1 MTLSELIGDS
11 NLFELINRTNE
22 FPWMTA
28 EKCASLNTLLLA
40 RYGESTVV
48 KNMERFRPSQV
59 ADLIYLLFCEN
70 WNTEY
75 AYYSLN
81 LYKDGDVYEKVEKNS
96 SKTATSE
103 NTSTSN
109 ETGKKSSYDDSTMVE
124 TDNTLNSMS
133 GNSTGTDTSSDT
145 TIRTKKSEN
154 YNLNY
159 KNYIKDLNSC
169 SFYDIILLDVRNTL
183 CTFVLELEV

>member
-11 NLFELINRTNE
+11 NLFELINRSNE
-22 FPWMTA
+22 FPWLTA
-28 EKCASLNTLLLA
+28 ENCASLNTLLLA
-40 RYGESTVV
+40 RYGECTVV

-59 ADLIYLLFCEN
+59 ADLVYLLFCEN
-70 WNTEY
+70 WNTRY
-75 AYYSLN
+75 DYYSQN
-81 LYKDGDVYEKVEKNS
+81 LYRDGDVYEKITKDS

-103 NTSTSN
+103 STTSSN
-109 ETGKKSSYDDSTMVE
+109 ETGKKSSYDDSALVE
-124 TDNTLNSMS
+124 TDNTTNEVT
-133 GNSTGTDTSSDT
+133 GNSNGTDTSSDT
-145 TIRTKKSEN
+145 TIRNKKSAN

>member
-11 NLFELINRTNE
+11 NLFELINRSNE
-22 FPWMTA
+22 FPWLTA
-28 EKCASLNTLLLA
+28 ENCASLNTLLLA
-40 RYGESTVV
+40 RYGDCTVV
-48 KNMERFRPSQV
+48 KNMERFLPSQV

-70 WNTEY
+70 WNIEY

>member
-40 RYGESTVV
+40 RYGECTVV
-48 KNMERFRPSQV
+48 KNMEKFRPSQV

-70 WNTEY
+70 WNTQHD
-75 AYYSLN
+75 YYSQN

-133 GNSTGTDTSSDT
+133 GNSTGTDTSSDS
-145 TIRTKKSEN
+145 TIRTKKSIN

-169 SFYDIILLDVRNTL
+169 SLYDIILVDVRNTL

>member
-11 NLFELINRTNE
+11 NLFELINRNNE
-22 FPWMTA
+22 FPWLTA
-28 EKCASLNTLLLA
+28 ENCASLNTLLLA
-40 RYGESTVV
+40 RFGDCTVV

-59 ADLIYLLFCEN
+59 ADLVYLLFCEN
-70 WNTEY
+70 WNTRY
-75 AYYSLN
+75 DYYSQN
-81 LYKDGDVYEKVEKNS
+81 LYRDGDVYEKITKNS

-103 NTSTSN
+103 STTSSN
-109 ETGKKSSYDDSTMVE
+109 ETGKKSSYDDSALVE
-124 TDNTLNSMS
+124 TDNTTNEVT
-133 GNSTGTDTSSDT
+133 GNSNGTDTSSDT
-145 TIRTKKSEN
+145 TIRNKKSVN

>member
-11 NLFELINRTNE
+11 NLFELINRNNE
-22 FPWMTA
+22 FPWLTA
-28 EKCASLNTLLLA
+28 ENCASLNTLLLA
-40 RYGESTVV
+40 RFGESTVV

-59 ADLIYLLFCEN
+59 ADLIYLLFCDN
-70 WNTEY
+70 WNTRY
-75 AYYSLN
+75 DYYSQN
-81 LYKDGDVYEKVEKNS
+81 LYRDGDVYEKITKDS
-96 SKTATSE
+96 SKTATSAST
-103 NTSTSN
+103 TSSN
-109 ETGKKSSYDDSTMVE
+109 ETGKKSSYDDSALVE
-124 TDNTLNSMS
+124 TDNTTNEVT
-133 GNSTGTDTSSDT
+133 GNSNGTDTSSDT
-145 TIRTKKSEN
+145 TIRNKKSEN

>member
-11 NLFELINRTNE
+11 NLFELINRNNE
-22 FPWMTA
+22 FPWLTA
-28 EKCASLNTLLLA
+28 ENCTSLNTLLLA
-40 RYGESTVV
+40 RYGDCTVV

-70 WNTEY
+70 WNTQHD
-75 AYYSLN
+75 YYSQN

-96 SKTATSE
+96 SKTATS
-103 NTSTSN
+103 TSSSSSDETS
-109 ETGKKSSYDDSTMVE
+109 KKSSYDDAELVE
-124 TDNTLNSMS
+124 TGNTLNSLS
-133 GNSTGTDTSSDT
+133 GNSTGTDTSSDS

>member
-11 NLFELINRTNE
+11 NLFELINRNNE
-22 FPWMTA
+22 FPWLTA
-28 EKCASLNTLLLA
+28 ENCASLNTLLLA

-59 ADLIYLLFCEN
+59 ADLVYLLFCEN
-70 WNTEY
+70 WNTRY
-75 AYYSLN
+75 DYYSQN
-81 LYKDGDVYEKVEKNS
+81 LYRDGDVYEKITKDS
-96 SKTATSE
+96 SKTATSAST
-103 NTSTSN
+103 TSSN
-109 ETGKKSSYDDSTMVE
+109 ETGKKSSYDDSALVE
-124 TDNTLNSMS
+124 TDNTSNEVT
-133 GNSTGTDTSSDT
+133 GNSNGTDTSSDT
-145 TIRTKKSEN
+145 TIRNKKSVN

>member
-11 NLFELINRTNE
+11 NLFELINRNNE
-22 FPWMTA
+22 FPWLTA
-28 EKCASLNTLLLA
+28 ENCASLNTLLLA
-40 RYGESTVV
+40 RFGESTVV

-59 ADLIYLLFCEN
+59 ADLIYLLFCDN
-70 WNTEY
+70 WNTRY
-75 AYYSLN
+75 DYYSQN
-81 LYKDGDVYEKVEKNS
+81 LYRDGDVYEKITKNS

-103 NTSTSN
+103 TTSSSDETS
-109 ETGKKSSYDDSTMVE
+109 KKSSYDDSALVE
-124 TDNTLNSMS
+124 TDNTSNEVT
-133 GNSTGTDTSSDT
+133 GNSTGNDTSSDT
-145 TIRTKKSEN
+145 TIRNKKSEN

>member
-11 NLFELINRTNE
+11 NLFELINRNNE
-22 FPWMTA
+22 FPWLTA
-28 EKCASLNTLLLA
+28 ENCASLNTLLLA
-40 RYGESTVV
+40 RFGESTVV

-59 ADLIYLLFCEN
+59 ADLIYLLFCDN
-70 WNTEY
+70 WNTRY
-75 AYYSLN
+75 DYYSQN
-81 LYKDGDVYEKVEKNS
+81 LYRDGDVYEKITKNS

-103 NTSTSN
+103 TTSSSN
-109 ETGKKSSYDDSTMVE
+109 EIGKKSSYDDSALVE
-124 TDNTLNSMS
+124 TDNTTNEVT
-133 GNSTGTDTSSDT
+133 GNSTGNDTSSDT
-145 TIRTKKSEN
+145 TIRNKKSIN

-169 SFYDIILLDVRNTL
+169 SFYDIILLDIRNTL

>member
-11 NLFELINRTNE
+11 NLFELINRSNE
-22 FPWMTA
+22 FPWLTA
-28 EKCASLNTLLLA
+28 ENCASLNTLLLA

-70 WNTEY
+70 WNTRY
-75 AYYSLN
+75 DYYSQN
-81 LYKDGDVYEKVEKNS
+81 LYRDGDVYEKITKDS

-103 NTSTSN
+103 STTSSN
-109 ETGKKSSYDDSTMVE
+109 ETGKKSSYDDSALVE
-124 TDNTLNSMS
+124 TDNTSNEVT
-133 GNSTGTDTSSDT
+133 GNSNGTDTSSDT
-145 TIRTKKSEN
+145 TIRNKKSAN

>member
-22 FPWMTA
+22 FPWLTA
-28 EKCASLNTLLLA
+28 ENCASLNTLLLA
-40 RYGESTVV
+40 RYGDCTVV
-48 KNMERFRPSQV
+48 KNMEKFRPSQV
-59 ADLIYLLFCEN
+59 ADLIYLLFCDN
-70 WNTEY
+70 WNTRHD
-75 AYYSLN
+75 YYSQN
-81 LYKDGDVYEKVEKNS
+81 LYKDGDVYEKVVKNS

-103 NTSTSN
+103 STSTSN
-109 ETGKKSSYDDSTMVE
+109 ETGKKSSYDDSAMVE

-145 TIRTKKSEN
+145 TIKNRKSEN

-169 SFYDIILLDVRNTL
+169 SLYDIILLDVRNTL

>member
-11 NLFELINRTNE
+11 NLFELINRNNE
-22 FPWMTA
+22 FPWLTA
-28 EKCASLNTLLLA
+28 ENCASLNTLLLA
-40 RYGESTVV
+40 RYGECTVV

-59 ADLIYLLFCEN
+59 ADLVYLLFCEN
-70 WNTEY
+70 WNTRY
-75 AYYSLN
+75 DYYSQN
-81 LYKDGDVYEKVEKNS
+81 LYRDGDVYEKITKDS
-96 SKTATSE
+96 SKTATSAST
-103 NTSTSN
+103 TSSN
-109 ETGKKSSYDDSTMVE
+109 ETGKKSSYDDSALVE
-124 TDNTLNSMS
+124 TDNTTNEVT
-133 GNSTGTDTSSDT
+133 GNSNGTDTSSDT
-145 TIRTKKSEN
+145 TIRNKKSAN

>member
-11 NLFELINRTNE
+11 NLFELINRSNE
-22 FPWMTA
+22 FPWLTA
-28 EKCASLNTLLLA
+28 ENCASLNTLLLA
-40 RYGESTVV
+40 RYGDCTVV

-59 ADLIYLLFCEN
+59 ADLVYLLFCEN
-70 WNTEY
+70 WNTRY
-75 AYYSLN
+75 DYYSQN
-81 LYKDGDVYEKVEKNS
+81 LYRDGDVYEKITKDS

-103 NTSTSN
+103 STTSSN
-109 ETGKKSSYDDSTMVE
+109 ETGKKSSYDDSALVE
-124 TDNTLNSMS
+124 TDNTTNSVT
-133 GNSTGTDTSSDT
+133 GNSNGTDTSSDT
-145 TIRTKKSEN
+145 TIRNKKSAN

-183 CTFVLELEV
+183 CTYVLELEV

>member
-11 NLFELINRTNE
+11 NLFELINRNNQFTWLTTEN
-22 FPWMTA
+22 
-28 EKCASLNTLLLA
+28 CVSLNTLLLA

-48 KNMERFRPSQV
+48 KNMEKFRPSQV

-70 WNTEY
+70 WNTRY
-75 AYYSLN
+75 DYYSQN
-81 LYKDGDVYEKVEKNS
+81 LYKDGDVYEKIEKNS

-103 NTSTSN
+103 STSSSD
-109 ETGKKSSYDDSTMVE
+109 ETSKKSSYDDTELVE
-124 TDNTLNSMS
+124 TGNTLNSMS
-133 GNSTGTDTSSDT
+133 GNSTGTDTSSDS

-159 KNYIKDLNSC
+159 KNYIKDLNFC
-169 SFYDIILLDVRNTL
+169 SFYDIILLDIRNTL
-183 CTFVLELEV
+183 CTFVLDLEV

>member
-11 NLFELINRTNE
+11 NLFELINRNNE
-22 FPWMTA
+22 FPWLTA
-28 EKCASLNTLLLA
+28 ENCASLNTLLLA
-40 RYGESTVV
+40 RYGECTVV

-59 ADLIYLLFCEN
+59 ADLVYLLFCEN
-70 WNTEY
+70 WNTRY
-75 AYYSLN
+75 DYYSQN
-81 LYKDGDVYEKVEKNS
+81 LYRDGDVYEKITKDS
-96 SKTATSE
+96 SKTATSAST
-103 NTSTSN
+103 TSSN
-109 ETGKKSSYDDSTMVE
+109 ETGKKSSYDDSALVE
-124 TDNTLNSMS
+124 TDNTSNEVT
-133 GNSTGTDTSSDT
+133 GNSNGTDTSSDT
-145 TIRTKKSEN
+145 TIRNKKSVN

>member
-28 EKCASLNTLLLA
+28 ENCASLNTLLLA
-40 RYGESTVV
+40 RYGDCTVV

-59 ADLIYLLFCEN
+59 ADLIYLLFCDN
-70 WNTEY
+70 WNTQHD
-75 AYYSLN
+75 YYSQN
-81 LYKDGDVYEKVEKNS
+81 LYKDSDVYEKVEKNS
-96 SKTATSE
+96 SKTATS
-103 NTSTSN
+103 TSSSSSN
-109 ETGKKSSYDDSTMVE
+109 ETGKKSSYDDSALVE
-124 TDNTLNSMS
+124 TDNTSNEVT
-133 GNSTGTDTSSDT
+133 GNSTGNDTSSDT

>member
-11 NLFELINRTNE
+11 NLFELINRSNE
-22 FPWMTA
+22 FPWLTA
-28 EKCASLNTLLLA
+28 ENCASLNTLLLA
-40 RYGESTVV
+40 RYGECTVV

-59 ADLIYLLFCEN
+59 ADLVYLLFCEN
-70 WNTEY
+70 WNTRY
-75 AYYSLN
+75 DYYSQN
-81 LYKDGDVYEKVEKNS
+81 LYRDGDVYEKITKDS
-96 SKTATSE
+96 SKTATSAST
-103 NTSTSN
+103 TSSN
-109 ETGKKSSYDDSTMVE
+109 ETGKKSSYDDSALVE
-124 TDNTLNSMS
+124 TDNTTNEVT
-133 GNSTGTDTSSDT
+133 GNSNGTDTSSDT
-145 TIRTKKSEN
+145 TIRNKKTAN

>member
-11 NLFELINRTNE
+11 NLFELINRNNE
-22 FPWMTA
+22 FPWLTA
-28 EKCASLNTLLLA
+28 ENCVSLNTLLLA
-40 RYGESTVV
+40 RFGESTVV

-59 ADLIYLLFCEN
+59 ADLIYLLFCDN
-70 WNTEY
+70 WNTRY
-75 AYYSLN
+75 DYYSQN
-81 LYKDGDVYEKVEKNS
+81 LYRDGDVYEKIQKNS

-103 NTSTSN
+103 STTSSN
-109 ETGKKSSYDDSTMVE
+109 ETGKKSSYDDSALEE
-124 TDNTLNSMS
+124 TDNTSNEVT
-133 GNSTGTDTSSDT
+133 GNSTGNDTSSDT
-145 TIRTKKSEN
+145 TIRNKKSEN

>member
-11 NLFELINRTNE
+11 NLFELINRSNE
-22 FPWMTA
+22 FPWLTA
-28 EKCASLNTLLLA
+28 ENCASLNTLLLA
-40 RYGESTVV
+40 RYGECTVV

-59 ADLIYLLFCEN
+59 ADLVYLLFCEN
-70 WNTEY
+70 WNTRY
-75 AYYSLN
+75 DYYSQN
-81 LYKDGDVYEKVEKNS
+81 LYRDGDVYEKITKDS

-103 NTSTSN
+103 STTSSN
-109 ETGKKSSYDDSTMVE
+109 ETGKKSSYDDSALVE
-124 TDNTLNSMS
+124 TDNTTNEVT
-133 GNSTGTDTSSDT
+133 GNSNGTDTSSDT
-145 TIRTKKSEN
+145 TIRNKKTAN

>member
-11 NLFELINRTNE
+11 NLFELINRNNE
-22 FPWMTA
+22 FPWLTA
-28 EKCASLNTLLLA
+28 ENCASLNTLLLA
-40 RYGESTVV
+40 RFGESTVV

-59 ADLIYLLFCEN
+59 ADLIYLLFCDN
-70 WNTEY
+70 WNTRY
-75 AYYSLN
+75 DYYSQN
-81 LYKDGDVYEKVEKNS
+81 LYRDGDVYEKIEKNS
-96 SKTATSE
+96 SKTATSAST
-103 NTSTSN
+103 TSSN
-109 ETGKKSSYDDSTMVE
+109 ETGKKSSYDDSALVE
-124 TDNTLNSMS
+124 TDNTTNEVT
-133 GNSTGTDTSSDT
+133 GNSNGTDTSSDT
-145 TIRTKKSEN
+145 TIRNKKSEN

>member
-11 NLFELINRTNE
+11 NLFELINRNNE
-22 FPWMTA
+22 FPWLTA
-28 EKCASLNTLLLA
+28 ESCASLNTLLLA
-40 RYGESTVV
+40 RFGESTVV
-48 KNMERFRPSQV
+48 QNMERFRPSQV

-70 WNTEY
+70 WNTRY
-75 AYYSLN
+75 DYYSQN
-81 LYKDGDVYEKVEKNS
+81 LYRDGDVYEKIEKNS
-96 SKTATSE
+96 SKTATSQST
-103 NTSTSN
+103 TSSN
-109 ETGKKSSYDDSTMVE
+109 ETGKKSSYDDSALVE
-124 TDNTLNSMS
+124 TDNTSNEVT
-133 GNSTGTDTSSDT
+133 GNSTGNDTSSDS

>member
-11 NLFELINRTNE
+11 NLFELINRSNE
-22 FPWMTA
+22 FPWLTA
-28 EKCASLNTLLLA
+28 ENCASLNTLLLA

-59 ADLIYLLFCEN
+59 ADLIYLLFCDN
-70 WNTEY
+70 WNTRY
-75 AYYSLN
+75 DYYSQN
-81 LYKDGDVYEKVEKNS
+81 LYRDGDVYEQIEKNS
-96 SKTATSE
+96 SKTATS
-103 NTSTSN
+103 TSSSSSN
-109 ETGKKSSYDDSTMVE
+109 ETGKKSSYDDSALVE
-124 TDNTLNSMS
+124 TDNTSNEVT
-133 GNSTGTDTSSDT
+133 GNSTGNDTSSDT
-145 TIRTKKSEN
+145 TIRNKKSVN

>member
-11 NLFELINRTNE
+11 NLFELINRNNE
-22 FPWMTA
+22 FPWLTA
-28 EKCASLNTLLLA
+28 ENCASLNTLLLA
-40 RYGESTVV
+40 RFGESTVV

-59 ADLIYLLFCEN
+59 ADLIYLLFCDN
-70 WNTEY
+70 WNTRY
-75 AYYSLN
+75 DYYSQN
-81 LYKDGDVYEKVEKNS
+81 LYRDGDVYEKITKNS
-96 SKTATSE
+96 SKTATSAST
-103 NTSTSN
+103 TSSN
-109 ETGKKSSYDDSTMVE
+109 ETGKKSSYDDSALVE
-124 TDNTLNSMS
+124 TDNTTNEVT
-133 GNSTGTDTSSDT
+133 GNSNGTDTSSDT
-145 TIRTKKSEN
+145 TIRNKKSIN

>member
-11 NLFELINRTNE
+11 NLFELINRNNE
-22 FPWMTA
+22 FPWLTA
-28 EKCASLNTLLLA
+28 ENWASLNTLLLG
-40 RYGESTVV
+40 RFGESTVV

-59 ADLIYLLFCEN
+59 ADLIYLLFCDN
-70 WNTEY
+70 WNTRY
-75 AYYSLN
+75 DYYSQN
-81 LYKDGDVYEKVEKNS
+81 LYRDGDVYEKITKNS

-103 NTSTSN
+103 TTSSSDETS
-109 ETGKKSSYDDSTMVE
+109 KKSSYDDTELVE
-124 TDNTLNSMS
+124 TGNTLNSIT
-133 GNSTGTDTSSDT
+133 GNSTGNDTSSDT
-145 TIRTKKSEN
+145 TIRNKKSIN

>member
-28 EKCASLNTLLLA
+28 ENCASLNTLLLA
-40 RYGESTVV
+40 RYGDCTVV

-59 ADLIYLLFCEN
+59 ADLIYLLFCDN
-70 WNTEY
+70 WNTRHD
-75 AYYSLN
+75 YYSQN
-81 LYKDGDVYEKVEKNS
+81 LYKDGDVYEKVEKSS

-103 NTSTSN
+103 STSTSN

-133 GNSTGTDTSSDT
+133 GNSTGTDTSSDS
-145 TIRTKKSEN
+145 IIKNRKSEN

-169 SFYDIILLDVRNTL
+169 SLYDIILLDVRNTL

>member
-11 NLFELINRTNE
+11 NLFELINRNNE
-22 FPWMTA
+22 FPWLTA
-28 EKCASLNTLLLA
+28 ENCASLNTLLLA
-40 RYGESTVV
+40 RFGESTVV

-59 ADLIYLLFCEN
+59 ADLIYLLFCDN
-70 WNTEY
+70 WNTRY
-75 AYYSLN
+75 DYYSQN
-81 LYKDGDVYEKVEKNS
+81 LYRDGDVYEKITKNS
-96 SKTATSE
+96 SKTATSAST
-103 NTSTSN
+103 TSSN
-109 ETGKKSSYDDSTMVE
+109 ETGKKSSYDDSALVE
-124 TDNTLNSMS
+124 TDNTTNEVT
-133 GNSTGTDTSSDT
+133 GNSNGTDTSSDT
-145 TIRTKKSEN
+145 TIRNKKSEN

>member
-11 NLFELINRTNE
+11 NLFELINRNNQ
-22 FPWMTA
+22 FPWLTA
-28 EKCASLNTLLLA
+28 ENCASLNTLLLA
-40 RYGESTVV
+40 RFGESVVV

-59 ADLIYLLFCEN
+59 ADLIYLLFCDN
-70 WNTEY
+70 WNTRHD
-75 AYYSLN
+75 YYSQN
-81 LYKDGDVYEKVEKNS
+81 LYRDGDVYEKITKNS

-103 NTSTSN
+103 TTSSSDETS
-109 ETGKKSSYDDSTMVE
+109 KKSSYDDSALVE
-124 TDNTLNSMS
+124 TGNTLNSIT
-133 GNSTGTDTSSDT
+133 GNSTGNDTSSDT
-145 TIRTKKSEN
+145 TIRNKKSEN

-183 CTFVLELEV
+183 CTYVLEVEV

>member
-22 FPWMTA
+22 FPWMTT

-70 WNTEY
+70 WNTQY

-81 LYKDGDVYEKVEKNS
+81 LYKDGDVYEKIEKNS

>member
-11 NLFELINRTNE
+11 NLFELINRNNE
-22 FPWMTA
+22 FPWLTA
-28 EKCASLNTLLLA
+28 ENCTSLNTLLLA
-40 RYGESTVV
+40 RYGECTVV

-70 WNTEY
+70 WNTRHD
-75 AYYSLN
+75 YYSQN
-81 LYKDGDVYEKVEKNS
+81 LYKDGDVYEKIEKNS

-109 ETGKKSSYDDSTMVE
+109 ETGKKSSYDDSAMVE

-133 GNSTGTDTSSDT
+133 GNSTGTDTSSDS

-169 SFYDIILLDVRNTL
+169 SLYDIILLDVKNTL